1 MDTLTS
7 DSRRPRPKRPSVL
20 LASGLTSAGVP
31 ELLAALDDHHA
42 RRASTALPHA
52 ARLARA
58 RAQVEGIL
66 ADRVREAL
74 WSADSRAA
82 TDALVARVAAHEV
95 DPYAAADDLLE
106 DTGAARLT
114 AYGTLRRV

>member
-1 MDTLTS
+1 M
-7 DSRRPRPKRPSVL
+7 P
-20 LASGLTSAGVP
+20 G
-31 ELLAALDDHHA
+31 LLAALDDHHA
-42 RRASTALPHA
+42 RRAATTLPHA

-74 WSADSRAA
+74 WSVDRRTA

-95 DPYAAADDLLE
+95 DPYAAADDLLAE
-106 DTGAARLT
+106 LARD
-114 AYGTLRRV
+114 A

>member
-1 MDTLTS
+1 
-7 DSRRPRPKRPSVL
+7 VL
-20 LASGLTSAGVP
+20 LASGLTADGVP
-31 ELLAALDDHHA
+31 ELLAALDEHHA
-42 RRASTALPHA
+42 HRSTTTQPHG

-74 WSADSRAA
+74 WSVDRRAA

-106 DTGAARLT
+106 ELARR
-114 AYGTLRRV
+114 A